1 MSTVVA
7 GGIGAQS
14 VAGIGRPSF
23 WGLMRGEWLKLSRM
37 WALWIMV
44 SLMFGGFILV
54 GLLFDQTNHLANTV
68 ADAPVRALATV
79 VETPLFLIRV
89 FWGMMVIILTA
100 RLIGAEYSSGAVRVI
115 LARGVGRLQLLFA
128 KLSVIALVA
137 VVGAVIFAVFA
148 GALELIDLRLATG
161 SLDVFKYA
169 TASFWTDARSYAL
182 SVLVSLGVS
191 ILMAT
196 TVTSLARSLA
206 VGVTASVLW
215 FPIDNFVRILF
226 ALAIR
231 LTKWSFW
238 SLLSGD
244 FLGPNLNAMANL
256 VTSGHM
262 PDVLGF
268 GQFLTPITPVTGGHT
283 LLVAAIYAL
292 VFLAVT
298 LWVTATRD
306 VRE

>member
-1 MSTVVA
+1 VA
-7 GGIGAQS
+7 TITAGAIAARPG
-14 VAGIGRPSF
+14 AGVRRPSF
-23 WGLMRGEWLKLSRM
+23 LGLMCGEWLKLSRM

-44 SLMFGGFILV
+44 GLMFGGFILV
-54 GLLFDQTNHLANTV
+54 GLLFDQTNHLANT
-68 ADAPVRALATV
+68 AAYAPIRALATV

-100 RLIGAEYSSGAVRVI
+100 RLIGAEYSSGTVRVI

-137 VVGAVIFAVFA
+137 VLGAVVFAAFA
-148 GALELIDLRLATG
+148 GAIELIDLRLATG
-161 SLDVFKYA
+161 SLDLFNA
-169 TASFWTDARSYAL
+169 APAGFWADAWNYAL
-182 SVLVSLGVS
+182 SVLASLGVS

-196 TVTSLARSLA
+196 AVTSLARSLA

-215 FPIDNFVRILF
+215 FPIDNLTRILL
-226 ALAIR
+226 ALAIL

-238 SLLSGD
+238 SLLTGD
-244 FLGPNLNAMANL
+244 LLGPNLNVMGPY
-256 VTSGHM
+256 VISVM

-268 GQFLTPITPVTGGHT
+268 GRTLGTLTPVDGAHT
-283 LLVAAIYAL
+283 LLVAAIYA
-292 VFLAVT
+292 VAFLAVA
-298 LWVTATRD
+298 LWVTVTRD

>member
-1 MSTVVA
+1 ME
-7 GGIGAQS
+7 
-14 VAGIGRPSF
+14 RPSF

-37 WALWIMV
+37 WTLWIMV
-44 SLMFGGFILV
+44 GLMFGGFVLV
-54 GLLFDQTNHLANTV
+54 GLLFVQTNHLANIA
-68 ADAPVRALATV
+68 ADAPIRALATV
-79 VETPLFLIRV
+79 VELPLFLIRV
-89 FWGMMVIILTA
+89 FWGTMVIILTA
-100 RLIGAEYSSGAVRVI
+100 RLIGTEYTSGTVRVI

-128 KLSVIALVA
+128 KLSVLALVA
-137 VVGAVIFAVFA
+137 FIGAVVFAIFA
-148 GALELIDLRLATG
+148 ALIELVDLRVATG
-161 SLDVFKYA
+161 SLDVLNYA
-169 TASFWTDARSYAL
+169 TVGFWNDARSYAL

-206 VGVTASVLW
+206 VGLTISVLW
-215 FPIDNFVRILF
+215 FPIDNMSRILL
-226 ALAIR
+226 ALAAR

-238 SLLSGD
+238 GLLSGD
-244 FLGPNLNAMANL
+244 LLGPNLNAMGNL
-256 VTSGHM
+256 VTSGQM

-268 GQFLTPITPVTGGHT
+268 GQFLTPLTPVTGGHT
-283 LLVAAIYAL
+283 LLIAAIYAV